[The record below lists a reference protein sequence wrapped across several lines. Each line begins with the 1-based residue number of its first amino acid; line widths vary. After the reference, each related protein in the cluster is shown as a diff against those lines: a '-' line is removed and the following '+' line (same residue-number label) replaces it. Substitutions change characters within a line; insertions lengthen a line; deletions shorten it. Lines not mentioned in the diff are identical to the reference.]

1 MSASALITA
10 LVSKCARKP
19 LPPEVRD
26 RAAEA
31 KERAYRIITGSPLP
45 KSGNGTSPAFMKRF
59 FKGDSMRKIIIGGA
73 VSVCVL
79 AIAAGAGFFLSGKK
93 EAIESRT
100 GGTIVFVVGDV
111 TLVKADGKAE
121 TAKTQ
126 GHVVSGDTIKTGK
139 GSFATVQVSE
149 QGNLKVNENTVLA
162 FARILENSK
171 TSLVVSQGSVYSKLK
186 KMDKGSSYEVKTPVY
201 VAAVRGTEFLASYD
215 GAKGTIHVADGKV
228 AMVASPKAGEAASAV
243 SRPEE
248 IVSAKEGAVVFK
260 ENKVLE
266 PEIQRYSLNKKQML
280 ELQRDSIYTSV
291 DNSAVADSQKFA
303 EVQTQLK
310 QQENVIAS
318 QIMVENNM
326 TPIERLRSENK
337 PLTMVYMRDGSQI
350 TGSLVSSDETN
361 MSLDTGEGII
371 KLPVKE
377 IIRRVPI
384 K

>member
-1 MSASALITA
+1 MNASVLITA
-10 LVSKCARKP
+10 LASKCVRTP
-19 LPPEVRD
+19 VPSEIRD

-45 KSGNGTSPAFMKRF
+45 KRGNGESLAVTKRF
-59 FKGDSMRKIIIGGA
+59 FRGNSMRKVIIGGA

-79 AIAAGAGFFLSGKK
+79 AVAAGAGFFLSGKTDVLQ
-93 EAIESRT
+93 SRS

-111 TLVKADGKAE
+111 TLVKADGKASP
-121 TAKTQ
+121 AKPQ
-126 GHVVSGDTIKTGK
+126 GQVVSGDTIKTGK
-139 GSFATVQVSE
+139 GAFATVQVSE

-162 FARILENSK
+162 FSSILDNSK

-215 GAKGTIHVADGKV
+215 GAKGTIHVSDGKV
-228 AMVASPKAGEAASAV
+228 AMVSAPKDGETASV
-243 SRPEE
+243 SLPEE

-260 ENKVLE
+260 ENKVNE

-280 ELQRDSIYTSV
+280 ELQKDSIYTNV
-291 DNSAVADSQKFA
+291 DQAAVSDSRKLA
-303 EVQTQLK
+303 EFQTQIK
-310 QQENVIAS
+310 QQENVIAA
-318 QIMVENNM
+318 QIVIENNM
-326 TPIERLRSENK
+326 TPLERLRSENK

-361 MSLDTGEGII
+361 MRLDTGEGII